1 MNIGTPMP
9 IKDIDSVQQALASIK
24 LESLDLSEK
33 LQKLLKDAIFEGKL
47 STTDLLNAL
56 HEG

>member
-1 MNIGTPMP
+1 MP
-9 IKDIDSVQQALASIK
+9 IKEIDSVQQALANIK

-33 LQKLLKDAIFEGKL
+33 LQELLKQAMLEGKL

-56 HEG
+56 LND